1 MCDTVG
7 YVPQSAMGREV
18 RLVQNEG
25 CLVPIFIAKK
35 IEKKEPEKTAEPAK
49 KKRGPSFVTVL
60 AVILLLGGGVVG
72 YFYYQKL
79 HAPTSLSAAV
89 PDPEKIRQMQEIM
102 KEAQAA
108 DSANPPVQQPANPP
122 AQQPA
127 VLANPPAQQ
136 PQNPPEKS
144 LVFADVRDPVL
155 ALMSAAA
162 QDQNA
167 IRKEYCQR
175 VTAQTAAD
183 CGDLPMAESGS
194 RSSSSG

>member
-18 RLVQNEG
+18 RCANEG

-35 IEKKEPEKTAEPAK
+35 IEQKPPEKTAEPAK
-49 KKRGPSFVTVL
+49 KKRGPSFITVL

-72 YFYYQKL
+72 YFYFQSL
-79 HAPTSLSAAV
+79 RAPKVLSAAA

-127 VLANPPAQQ
+127 VPANP
-136 PQNPPEKS
+136 
-144 LVFADVRDPVL
+144 L
-155 ALMSAAA
+155 AAA
-162 QDQNA
+162 PKSA
-167 IRKEYCQR
+167 
-175 VTAQTAAD
+175 
-183 CGDLPMAESGS
+183 G
-194 RSSSSG
+194 